1 METNYY
7 EILGLEQTATAEQI
21 KHSYRKL
28 ARLYHPDVNNSPDAE
43 KKMRLIN
50 QAYNVL
56 SDPTARQKY
65 DRFLQE
71 EQVEVEAE
79 AYDQYESDDQYD
91 QYDSDQEYEPDQDY
105 QNDYDY
111 DYQQDPYSQYYT
123 NDRAYQ
129 AGEQYS
135 DEEIEEA
142 YDEDEPRP
150 PSRFSAYIHEH
161 REPIVRTLVI
171 VALPLVVIIVVLLIL
186 LANANN

>member
-7 EILGLEQTATAEQI
+7 EILGLEQTATTEQI

-91 QYDSDQEYEPDQDY
+91 PNQEYESDQDY

-111 DYQQDPYSQYYT
+111 DYQQDSYNQYYA
-123 NDRAYQ
+123 DDQAYQ
-129 AGEQYS
+129 DGQYS
-135 DEEIEEA
+135 NEEIEEA

-150 PSRFSAYIHEH
+150 SNRFSTYIHEH
-161 REPIVRTLVI
+161 REPIVRTLAI
-171 VALPLVVIIVVLLIL
+171 VALPLVIIIVVLLIL
-186 LANANN
+186 LINANN

>member
-79 AYDQYESDDQYD
+79 AYEQYESDDQYD
-91 QYDSDQEYEPDQDY
+91 QYDPDQEYEPDQDY
-105 QNDYDY
+105 QNAYDY

-123 NDRAYQ
+123 NDQAYQ
-129 AGEQYS
+129 DEQYS

-171 VALPLVVIIVVLLIL
+171 VALPLVIIIVVLLIL
-186 LANANN
+186 LANANS

>member
-91 QYDSDQEYEPDQDY
+91 PNQEYESDQDY

-111 DYQQDPYSQYYT
+111 DYQQDSYNQYYA
-123 NDRAYQ
+123 DDQAYQ
-129 AGEQYS
+129 DGQYS
-135 DEEIEEA
+135 NEEIEEA

-150 PSRFSAYIHEH
+150 SNRFSTYIHEH
-161 REPIVRTLVI
+161 REPIVRTLAI
-171 VALPLVVIIVVLLIL
+171 VALPLVIIIVLLLIL
-186 LANANN
+186 LINANN